1 MNQDNNE
8 VILDEIYKN
17 LRKTLDEEVD
27 TDWKS
32 IIKLFL
38 IITKNEQ
45 LNEVSK
51 VLSVRFIDKNFEE
64 FDSVRLV
71 LVTQVETYFKIVTNK
86 IDESFKGELKS
97 CLVNFFN
104 NNDYLSNN
112 KDSYRFFAKKG
123 LDKIPIY
130 PSYYF
135 ENKMPFGKRLNHMY
149 NLRNALLHNGFLCNG
164 VKPSTENLL
173 YDINSILISI
183 LFILSKYSKQLNKF
197 YDNGSENK
205 QLEYLEKVINNYI
218 NWRSKFIHI
227 IGKEDTSVFDP
238 YGIEISIDKSN
249 DINERE
255 GSIDNLR
262 NNEVYEK
269 RMFIWA
275 DAGMGKTTTLQ
286 YIAYRDANK
295 IVDGNSNIP
304 IPIYIPLKLQC
315 NPDITLEET
324 IFSLLSISSQK
335 GYELLINGKITLL
348 LDGINEII
356 KNVKEKIINE
366 INQIINNYPKTFIII
381 TTRPQTF
388 NQFENIPIFQLQR
401 MKEKQIKL
409 FLKKNTAQSEV
420 RELILSEI
428 DKSSSLRKMINIP
441 LMLWMLIKVV
451 EASRRVPITKTII
464 IEYFMDMLFKRE
476 ASKDANFNIDE
487 NFSMLRSLGL
497 ESYNI
502 NETNGGLS
510 KVQIENILVKKKKEY
525 GLKISIPSFI
535 EVMVRLNILSLE
547 ENLYSFSHQEYQTY
561 LAGEELDIDDFIETS

>member
-1 MNQDNNE
+1 VNQDNNE

>member
-366 INQIINNYPKTFIII
+366 INQNINNYPKTFIII

>member
-1 MNQDNNE
+1 VNQDNNE

-366 INQIINNYPKTFIII
+366 INQNINNYPKTFIII